1 MIKKILV
8 TLFFCGFLF
17 SCSVCLAQDP
27 LQNIAENSGYSISV
41 TQYSLSETIGGYIK
55 AILGMLGVIFFVLT
69 FYAGFLWMTASGDEG
84 KIEKA
89 KEIITA
95 STIGLVIIIMSY
107 GLTSLVINSIN
118 KNSSPQNKVG
128 N

>member
-17 SCSVCLAQDP
+17 SCSVCLAKDP

-55 AILGMLGVIFFVLT
+55 AILGILGVIFFVLT

-95 STIGLVIIIMSY
+95 STIGLAIIIMSY